1 MRVPAPVLL
10 ALALLGA
17 CDDAASAP
25 PPGTAP
31 PPESLPLEEAL
42 TRLPQVLA
50 RTYDVPPAELDAV
63 NRDGSEF
70 EQSLL
75 ADGTLTYAEYE
86 RAFLA
91 RNQCL
96 RDGGI
101 ETAPNAEVSVL
112 ARFDDVVP
120 VPKQLGLEQGTAL
133 IERCSK
139 QYFYYV
145 SRAWNSATQDHAS
158 AVIEGARRWMA
169 ACLVASGVRGADEPA
184 RSTNPEVAS
193 AYAECLGEMQQ
204 AYRLG
209 SLSFGVADE

>member
-1 MRVPAPVLL
+1 MRASVTVLL

-17 CDDAASAP
+17 CGDAASAP
-25 PPGTAP
+25 PHGTALP
-31 PPESLPLEEAL
+31 AESVPLEEAL

-50 RTYDVPPAELDAV
+50 RTYDVLPAELDDV

-75 ADGTLTYAEYE
+75 ADGTLTYAKYE

-158 AVIEGARRWMA
+158 AVVEGTRRWMA

-193 AYAECLGEMQQ
+193 AYADCLGEMQQ